1 MAEPNLTAEAR
12 TKLGSRESR
21 RLVLRGLIPAVLYS
35 KKDPQAH
42 PLMVKKD
49 EFALVLKRGERVIDL
64 RHPGGQEKVLVK
76 DVQWDPLGERIL
88 HVDFNKI
95 ALDEVITVDVAL
107 ELKGVPVGVS
117 GEGGVLENYI
127 KTVKVQCLPTSIPK
141 SIVIDVSG
149 LKLNQNL
156 HVREIP
162 VAQGLKLVQ
171 DADLVVA
178 SVHPPRVEETAAAAE
193 AAAAAEPEVITKK
206 AEAAPEEEGKEGKEG
221 KKEAPK
227 AAAPPKK
234 E

>member
-1 MAEPNLTAEAR
+1 MPESNLTAEAR

-42 PLMVKKD
+42 PLTVKKD
-49 EFALVLKRGERVIDL
+49 DFALVLKRGERVIDL
-64 RHPGGQEKVLVK
+64 KHPGGQEKVLVK

-95 ALDEVITVDVAL
+95 ALDEVITVDVTL
-107 ELKGVPVGVS
+107 ELKGTPVGIT
-117 GEGGVLENYI
+117 GEGGVLEHYI
-127 KTVKVQCLPTSIPK
+127 KTLKVQCLPTAIPK
-141 SIVIDVSG
+141 SIVADVSG

-156 HVREIP
+156 HVRDIP
-162 VAQGLKLVQ
+162 VAAGLKLVQ

-178 SVHPPRVEETAAAAE
+178 SVHPPRVEETAAAE

-206 AEAAPEEEGKEGKEG
+206 AEAAPEEEAKEGKEG

>member
-1 MAEPNLTAEAR
+1 MPDANLTAEAR

-42 PLMVKKD
+42 PLTVKKD
-49 EFALVLKRGERVIDL
+49 EFALVLKRGERIIDL

-107 ELKGVPVGVS
+107 DLKGTPVGVS

-141 SIVIDVSG
+141 SIVADVSG

-156 HVREIP
+156 HVRDIP
-162 VAQGLKLVQ
+162 VAAGLKLVQ

-178 SVHPPRVEETAAAAE
+178 SVHPPRVEETAAAE
-193 AAAAAEPEVITKK
+193 AAAAEPEVITKK
-206 AEAAPEEEGKEGKEG
+206 AEAAPEEEAKEG